1 MNPVR
6 NEYEI
11 SVGGEVILLRP
22 TFQNIAAMENAVGGL
37 NYLAWKFSRGSI
49 GKQINVERLVKDLPY
64 MTELA
69 QVIFYNQAEKKFTLE
84 QIWELVKAEGADL
97 TIPVSKF
104 LGRITAGS
112 NRTVE
117 GLDDAEKKSI

>member
-11 SVGGEVILLRP
+11 TVGGEVILLLP